1 MCAGGFVEVY
11 GRPREHGAWNAV
23 VSCFFIDTAHD
34 IFEYV
39 ETISRMLVP
48 GGVWLN
54 LGPLLWHFADQSA
67 EKSIELSWDDVRR
80 IVVAYGFDIRE
91 ERDVPTTYT
100 ANVRGLMRQQ
110 YTAIYM
116 YAVKTTRPIPA
127 APRAP
132 TDHPDTALP
141 PGLPHHH

>member
-1 MCAGGFVEVY
+1 
-11 GRPREHGAWNAV
+11 
-23 VSCFFIDTAHD
+23 
-34 IFEYV
+34 
-39 ETISRMLVP
+39 MLVP

-100 ANVRGLMRQQ
+100 ANVRS
-110 YTAIYM
+110 A
-116 YAVKTTRPIPA
+116 RPSF
-127 APRAP
+127 R
-132 TDHPDTALP
+132 
-141 PGLPHHH
+141 